1 MVLLVVGL
9 PILVLVLALAL
20 ERLETRLLPPREVDL
35 PYGTGDVRP
44 GSAALASPR
53 DTSSPCP

>member
-35 PYGTGDVRP
+35 PYGTGPRVPAAAARGSTFTRP
-44 GSAALASPR
+44 G
-53 DTSSPCP
+53 

>member
-20 ERLETRLLPPREVDL
+20 ERLETRLPPPREVDL
-35 PYGTGDVRP
+35 PYGTGPRVPAAAAR
-44 GSAALASPR
+44 GSTFTRAG
-53 DTSSPCP
+53 